1 MTTDAAIRA
10 RVARRNARRGLRLT
24 TRGRVVLVVL
34 LALVAALVA
43 VGIDAA
49 RSAAATDDAATGTY
63 ATVIVQPGDTLWGMA
78 RELSPGDDP
87 REIVQRLLDL
97 NGLTSP
103 IIVPGQ
109 ELAVPHF

>member
-24 TRGRVVLVVL
+24 TRGRIVLVVL
-34 LALVAALVA
+34 LALLAALVA

-49 RSAAATDDAATGTY
+49 ATDGAATGTY

-78 RELSPGDDP
+78 HELSPGDDP

-109 ELAVPHF
+109 ELAVPTF